1 MTSNIDLKKQPTR
14 HKRSSTHTAL
24 PASGSGAAL
33 YLQVVQ
39 VLKDEIVRGVY
50 PVGSQL
56 PTEEELCARFSV
68 SRYTIREALRRLR
81 EDRLVAS
88 RQGAGTTVIPCD
100 PSDAHLHQV
109 TSINDLV
116 TIAVDLRF
124 DIESMEMV
132 TADARLADRIGSVVG
147 DRWLVVRGYRQSDQS
162 PLPACWAEVF
172 INGEFAA
179 VGRLLKRNRG
189 PIFHLIEDLFG
200 QRIAEVQQEISAS
213 IVPPTLARGLK
224 VEPQAMALEVQRTYR
239 LTSGKTALVAINIHP
254 AERFRHTMTMR
265 RVKG

>member
-1 MTSNIDLKKQPTR
+1 MTSNTELKKRPTR
-14 HKRSSTHTAL
+14 QRRPQRAAL
-24 PASGSGAAL
+24 PASSSGEAL
-33 YLQVVQ
+33 YRQVVQ

-88 RQGAGTTVIPCD
+88 RQGAGTTVIPFD
-100 PSDAHLHQV
+100 PSDADLHQV

-116 TIAVDLRF
+116 TFAVGLRF
-124 DIESMEMV
+124 DIESMEMI
-132 TADARLADRIGSVVG
+132 TADAALAERIGG
-147 DRWLVVRGYRQSDQS
+147 AIGERWLVVRGYRQSDQS

-172 INGEFAA
+172 VNEEFAG

-200 QRIAEVQQEISAS
+200 QRIDEVQQQISAS
-213 IVPPTLARGLK
+213 IIPASMARGLK
-224 VEPQAMALEVQRTYR
+224 VEPNSVALDVQRTYR
-239 LTSGKTALVAINIHP
+239 LTSGKIALVAINIHP
-254 AERFRHTMTMR
+254 AERFRHTMTIR

>member
-1 MTSNIDLKKQPTR
+1 MTLNTDLKKRPTR
-14 HKRSSTHTAL
+14 QRQ
-24 PASGSGAAL
+24 PARATTSATGSREAL
-33 YLQVVQ
+33 YRQVVQ

-68 SRYTIREALRRLR
+68 SRFTVREAVRRLR
-81 EDRLVAS
+81 EDRLVVS
-88 RQGAGTTVIPCD
+88 RQGAGTTVIPFD
-100 PSDAHLHQV
+100 PSDADVHQV

-116 TIAVDLRF
+116 TFAVGLRF

-132 TADARLADRIGSVVG
+132 VADAALADRIGGAAG
-147 DRWLVVRGYRQSDQS
+147 DSWLVVRGYRQSEQS
-162 PLPACWAEVF
+162 PLPACSAEVF
-172 INGEFAA
+172 VNGEFAA

-200 QRIAEVQQEISAS
+200 QRVDEVRQEISAS
-213 IVPPTLARGLK
+213 VVPPAMARGLK
-224 VEPQAMALEVQRTYR
+224 VEPNAVALYVQRTYR
-239 LTSGKTALVAINIHP
+239 LTSGKIALVAVNIHP